1 MVSTDPLW
9 ESLPLLHSQGK
20 TYNHKVVQQTFK
32 CIFLPQVKLKYKLA
46 N

>member
-32 CIFLPQVKLKYKLA
+32 CIFFASGKAKI
-46 N
+46 